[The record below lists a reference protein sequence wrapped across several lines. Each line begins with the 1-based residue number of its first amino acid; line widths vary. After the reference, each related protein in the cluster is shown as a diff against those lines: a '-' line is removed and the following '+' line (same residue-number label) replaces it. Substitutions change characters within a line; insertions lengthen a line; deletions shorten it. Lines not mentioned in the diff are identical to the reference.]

1 MADINLYIPFI
12 IRWEVGLSLPDES
25 NETLFEAACRSKQAF
40 TDNRF
45 DRGGATMCGVTLA
58 TYRAYRRDAGM
69 TPPSVANLRNISYAD
84 WRAIVTGM
92 FWDRWRAS
100 EIGCQAVAEALVDWV
115 WTSGSLGIRIPQRIL
130 GVKADGIV
138 GPLTLDAV
146 AQADREELFG
156 AIQAR
161 REMYVRRIVESRP
174 SQGIWLNGWL
184 NRIRS
189 LTVRHAG
196 ACGRCES

>member
-1 MADINLYIPFI
+1 MADVNLYIPFI

-25 NETLFEAACRSKQAF
+25 NEALFEAARMSKQAF
-40 TDNRF
+40 TDNRL

-58 TYRAYRRDAGM
+58 TYRTYRRNAGM
-69 TPPSVANLRNISYAD
+69 KSPSVTELRDISYAD

-92 FWDRWRAS
+92 FWDRWHAS
-100 EIGCQAVAEALVDWV
+100 EIRCQAVAESLVDWV
-115 WTSGSLGIRIPQRIL
+115 WTSGSQGIRIPQRLL

-146 AQADREELFG
+146 AQADPSDLFG
-156 AIQAR
+156 VIQAR
-161 REMYVRRIVESRP
+161 RERYVRHIVESRP
-174 SQGIWLNGWL
+174 SQRVWLNGWL

-189 LTVRHAG
+189 LTARHAG